1 MAKTLSPATREA
13 YRRVARRPRSSS
25 QPQTERA
32 VVLNE
37 DTNNLP
43 IVISIAILVV
53 MTVVLLIDF
62 HFNPGL
68 SLLTLALMGSLI
80 FALATVG

>member
-13 YRRVARRPRSSS
+13 YRRVARHPRAES
-25 QPQTERA
+25 QPQAERA
-32 VVLNE
+32 AVLNE

-68 SLLTLALMGSLI
+68 SLLTLALMGSVI